1 MLRKIKNDVHKI
13 AERIRKIDENYEI
26 YYNIKNHEYELHHK
40 KQKKDLGYGLVL
52 VLPFNRLDKR
62 TLDYCLKT
70 RACNVD
76 IEHYSE
82 NLEKENNKMVEKKHA
97 DFIDRL
103 EYETKEI
110 IKYVDKSATRE
121 WID

>member
-1 MLRKIKNDVHKI
+1 MLKEIKNDVYKI
-13 AERIRKIDENYEI
+13 SKRIKKIDKNYEI
-26 YYNIKNHEYELHHK
+26 YYNTQTREYELHHK

-52 VLPFNRLDKR
+52 VLPFDMLDKR

-76 IEHYSE
+76 IENYSE